1 MLLNLYLIAKPLCLK
16 TSYCICTVCTNYK
29 KKLDIPSPY
38 VYNAPMR
45 PKEWLECIIV
55 FQKGSWFNIY
65 QKDCPDSKKEIQGL
79 LQTNKDMVGD
89 HKRLQILLKYI

>member
-1 MLLNLYLIAKPLCLK
+1 MLLNLFCLSPVFENIILHLYSMYQLQK
-16 TSYCICTVCTNYK
+16 N
-29 KKLDIPSPY
+29 LDIPSPY